1 MAEDGHLFGGGT
13 ADFVVTS
20 DGSGN
25 LQLAADTPVWFYNA
39 QTAGTRYTTG
49 LTDVGGA
56 DITSVTS
63 DSTGAIPQLRG
74 PTGVTVMW
82 ADGNEGAGPRRLMV
96 ATDLGD
102 ALGDVATNAAAIAA
116 LQELVNALATVASTG
131 EYDDL
136 VGAPTLAAVAMSG
149 LYSDLSG
156 SPAPGLQYVLKSGG
170 SWPVRSVSA
179 PDAARPAVWIGAEP
193 APPAGGSYA
202 LDGDAWWPTP

>member
-1 MAEDGHLFGGGT
+1 MAVDGHLFGGGI

-25 LQLAADTPVWFYNA
+25 LQLAADTPVWLYNA
-39 QTAGTRYTTG
+39 QTSGTRYTTG

-63 DSTGAIPQLRG
+63 DATGAIPQLRG
-74 PTGVTVMW
+74 PDGVTEMW
-82 ADGNEGAGPRRLMV
+82 ADANEGAGPRRLMT
-96 ATDLGD
+96 ANDLGD
-102 ALGDVATNAAAIAA
+102 VLGDVAANAAAVAA
-116 LQELVNALATVASTG
+116 LQGSVDGLATVAATG

-136 VGAPTLAAVAMSG
+136 VGAPTLAAVATSG
-149 LYSDLSG
+149 SYTDLSG
-156 SPAPGLQYVLKSGG
+156 APAPGLQYVLKTGG

-179 PDAARPAVWIGAEP
+179 PDSARPAVWIGAEP
-193 APPAGGSYA
+193 APSAGGLYA